1 MSPLEKILFNWL
13 IYTCA
18 VTITAYL
25 LPGVVISGLFAA
37 MVTALV
43 LGFINTIIKP
53 ILVVLTL
60 PITILTL
67 GIFALLI
74 NAFLVLLAAR
84 IVPGFYISG
93 FGSALLFSL
102 VLTLANWFLNKLGE
116 K

>member
-53 ILVVLTL
+53 ILVQ
-60 PITILTL
+60 
-67 GIFALLI
+67 
-74 NAFLVLLAAR
+74 R
-84 IVPGFYISG
+84 
-93 FGSALLFSL
+93 FSL
-102 VLTLANWFLNKLGE
+102 TVHLGGSQVSTLRRVIPPFSAVPPGSW
-116 K
+116 